1 MSLHSEGIEW
11 KIMYT
16 INETTG
22 EEYYFN
28 LYEKWWHYFLL
39 GFAYFIPHRAYKL
52 KTYPKSRVAIA
63 KGSTRDRKANS
74 WSAGTVVSSSLT
86 VGIVRIIQDAFI
98 LDKPEEYVWLYAIV
112 LYLSQVLMTVVF
124 YTLMHSEDT
133 NYSKCIYLKI
143 RIKLFSF
150 KTLKSMIWHI
160 IGIVLLVMI
169 LFEIWYMETN
179 ILALLAMV
187 GGNLILFIL
196 MITFGIRVKHENEN
210 GELFEFG
217 PII

>member
-1 MSLHSEGIEW
+1 
-11 KIMYT
+11 MYT
-16 INETTG
+16 INKNTG

-39 GFAYFIPHRAYKL
+39 GFSYFVPHRLYKL
-52 KTYPKSRVAIA
+52 KTYPKSRVEIA
-63 KGSTRDRKANS
+63 KGSTRGGKANR
-74 WSAGTVVSSSLT
+74 WSASTVVSSSLT
-86 VGIVRIIQDAFI
+86 VGLLRIIQDAFI
-98 LDKPEEYVWLYAIV
+98 LDKPEEYVWVYAIA
-112 LYLSQVLMTVVF
+112 LYLSLVLMTVVF
-124 YTLMHSEDT
+124 YALMHSEDT
-133 NYSKCIYLKI
+133 NYNKCVYLKI

-150 KTLKSMIWHI
+150 KTLKAVIWHI

-179 ILALLAMV
+179 ILALFAMI

-196 MITFGIRVKHENEN
+196 MISFGIGIKHENEN

-217 PII
+217 PLI